1 MRIRIGKGAAA
12 YSLLG
17 AAVLCAWSPATGAGS
32 SIAAASAGGPAP
44 GGTVPAGATLGCSQ
58 LETLWEEAGGSPS
71 AAFMAAEIAR
81 AESGGQKNAT
91 NYNTNGTVDRGLW
104 QINSIWPASTFDPM
118 GNARAAVS
126 ISQDGTNWNPWV
138 TFQRGMEDGQC

>member
-1 MRIRIGKGAAA
+1 MIRIGRGKTACA
-12 YSLLG
+12 LLG
-17 AAVLCAWSPATGAGS
+17 ASLLCAWSPGTGAGG
-32 SIAAASAGGPAP
+32 SIAAAAAGPVP
-44 GGTVPAGATLGCSQ
+44 GASVPSGATLSCSQ
-58 LETLWEEAGGSPS
+58 LESLWEAAGGSPS

-81 AESGGQKNAT
+81 AESGGQVNSV

-104 QINSIWPASTFDPM
+104 QVNSIWGAESTFDRM

-126 ISQDGTNWNPWV
+126 ISGDGTNWGPWV